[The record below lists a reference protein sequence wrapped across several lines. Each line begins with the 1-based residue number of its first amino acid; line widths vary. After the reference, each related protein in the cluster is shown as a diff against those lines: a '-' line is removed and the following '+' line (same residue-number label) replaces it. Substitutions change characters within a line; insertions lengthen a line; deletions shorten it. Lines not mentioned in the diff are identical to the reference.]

1 MKKLLVLLF
10 GVTLSALLVGCASS
24 PSIEEQAKLI
34 EYQNCL
40 EALRQGHPGFD
51 TVDRAMKAQDFQ
63 ITTCSIYRP

>member
-1 MKKLLVLLF
+1 MKKFLLGLSGLAF
-10 GVTLSALLVGCASS
+10 GALLAGCASS